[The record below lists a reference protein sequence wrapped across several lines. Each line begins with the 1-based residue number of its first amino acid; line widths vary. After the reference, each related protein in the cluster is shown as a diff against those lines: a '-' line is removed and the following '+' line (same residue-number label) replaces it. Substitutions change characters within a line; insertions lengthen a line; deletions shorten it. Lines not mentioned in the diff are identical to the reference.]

1 MSRGEVSIELG
12 PRSTESKLQ
21 LIEIRTV
28 IIIIPSSTL
37 VGALVLAELKDRLLC
52 IFLEEPGWCPKTPLS
67 QHLLPSLIGN
77 CFSLPFGTQGRS
89 KRLNKIYFL
98 QIRKRRYRKI
108 CTWEPHRV
116 LPNFSPI
123 LAFLLPGFSFL
134 NFSCPSLPLIFQ
146 SH

>member
-1 MSRGEVSIELG
+1 MYVHIQEADLSRGEVSIELG

-67 QHLLPSLIGN
+67 QHLLPSLI
-77 CFSLPFGTQGRS
+77 
-89 KRLNKIYFL
+89 
-98 QIRKRRYRKI
+98 
-108 CTWEPHRV
+108 H
-116 LPNFSPI
+116 
-123 LAFLLPGFSFL
+123 AFLYYDGAFTDREKRCLEEGARPPTLAQGSRRR
-134 NFSCPSLPLIFQ
+134 
-146 SH
+146 